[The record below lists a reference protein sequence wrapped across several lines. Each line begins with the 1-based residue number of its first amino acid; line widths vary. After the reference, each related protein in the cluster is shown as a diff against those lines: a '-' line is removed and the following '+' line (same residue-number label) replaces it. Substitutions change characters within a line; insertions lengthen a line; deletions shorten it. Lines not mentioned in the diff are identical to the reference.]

1 MNTRKINHLFKS
13 FYPFLFITFF
23 LALISSIGRKIIDI
37 FPNIAKENDFQLF
50 IFGCILFLGFIINR
64 ISPKTKIPSF
74 VWLIFAG
81 IAIQPFLSF
90 FIQQKS
96 ILTIMV
102 EILGAVILFASGLEI
117 PFGRFKRWFFPILSL
132 SLIGVL
138 ISSLLTSTLI
148 FFLFKIMGFF
158 ENETIMISL
167 ILLSTALAST
177 DPTAI
182 LPTLKNINLKR
193 NFIKEIAISES
204 ALTDISGSIFTRFL
218 LLTLTIQTVAKKSI
232 IDYFLPLIQ
241 KSTYDALALQ
251 ILSGIIVGYLGY
263 YLIKTFYQPKKTEEN
278 LNEHDPSLMIFIPI
292 FTFFIGNILGGAGF
306 LAAFSAG
313 LFSDLN
319 HEIKKNFHFYEQ
331 FLNNLIKPV
340 IFVILGA
347 MIPFS
352 IMIKTSLLGI
362 LSALLFIF
370 VVRPIVVFISLLP
383 WIIKGKF
390 KLEELIFLSFIRET
404 GVIAAVL
411 LIILADSKI
420 VDSTLVLSLGMWI
433 ILLTLVIE
441 PPLTPLLV
449 KKIGLEKNQRE
460 S

>member
-1 MNTRKINHLFKS
+1 MIIRKLSRFFKN
-13 FYPFLFITFF
+13 FYPFLFIIFF
-23 LALISSIGRKIIDI
+23 LVLVSSLGRKLVDI
-37 FPNIAKENDFQLF
+37 FPNIAEESDFQLF

-64 ISPKTKIPSF
+64 IAPKTRIPSF
-74 VWLIFAG
+74 VWLIFVG
-81 IAIQPFLSF
+81 LSIEPLLSF
-90 FIQQKS
+90 FIEQKS

-102 EILGAVILFASGLEI
+102 EIFGAIILFASGLEI
-117 PFGRFKRWFFPILSL
+117 PFGRFKRWFFPIFSL
-132 SLIGVL
+132 SFIGVL
-138 ISSLLTSTLI
+138 VSSVLLPTII
-148 FFLFKIMGFF
+148 FSLFNLMGFI
-158 ENETIMISL
+158 ENETIIISL

-218 LLTLTIQTVAKKSI
+218 LLALASQTITKKSI

-263 YLIKTFYQPKKTEEN
+263 YLIKTFYQPKKTEHNSE
-278 LNEHDPSLMIFIPI
+278 EHDPSLLIFIPI
-292 FTFFIGNILGGAGF
+292 FTFFLGNILGGAGF

-319 HEIKKNFHFYEQ
+319 HEVKKNFHFYEQ

-352 IMIKTSLLGI
+352 IMIKTSFVGI
-362 LSALLFIF
+362 LIGLLFIF
-370 VVRPIVVFISLLP
+370 IVRPIFVFISFLP
-383 WIIKGKF
+383 WIFKGNF

-449 KKIGLEKNQRE
+449 KKIDLEK
-460 S
+460 ST